1 MKRRIICNEDFCI
14 GCRLC
19 EVYCNVK
26 HSKSGDILLAYKYEK
41 EKEPSRMA
49 FEQKEH
55 VCGSIVCMNCKDPLC
70 IKACS
75 MGAIKIEDGTVI
87 IDNERCVGCWMCVM
101 VCPFGAIK
109 RGDKKAFKCDH
120 CHGEEVPI
128 CVLNCPNKALI
139 YEAD

>member
-26 HSKSGDILLAYKYEK
+26 HSKSGDIILAYKYEK

-49 FEQKEH
+49 FEQKEY

-109 RGDKKAFKCDH
+109 RGDKK
-120 CHGEEVPI
+120 
-128 CVLNCPNKALI
+128 
-139 YEAD
+139 